1 VQPKIKLAYSDPQ
14 LGCGISAEEI
24 RSALSTILSS
34 RTFKSAR
41 GQSKFL
47 AYVVTQSIAGR
58 FELIKEYWVGRE
70 ALGRGDSF
78 DPRFDPIVRTQA
90 RKLRL
95 RLAKYYQTEGAYD
108 RILIQ
113 FPKGSYVPVYRRAQ
127 GESETA
133 MDIPEASV
141 PILVASVVAKDTSF
155 LRSSASIVIPICVV
169 GAALAVVIYRLLN

>member
-1 VQPKIKLAYSDPQ
+1 MQQKINPQ

-24 RSALSTILSS
+24 RSALSKILSS

-47 AYVVTQSIAGR
+47 AYVVAQSIAGR

-78 DPRFDPIVRTQA
+78 DPRRDPIVRTQA

-108 RILIQ
+108 QILIQ
-113 FPKGSYVPVYRRAQ
+113 FPKGSYVPVYQRAQ
-127 GESETA
+127 SK
-133 MDIPEASV
+133 ASV
-141 PILVASVVAKDTSF
+141 
-155 LRSSASIVIPICVV
+155 
-169 GAALAVVIYRLLN
+169 

>member
-1 VQPKIKLAYSDPQ
+1 MQLKIKPEFSDPQ

-24 RSALSTILSS
+24 RSALSKILSS

-47 AYVVTQSIAGR
+47 AYVVTQSIDGR

-78 DPRFDPIVRTQA
+78 DPRRDPIVRTQA

-108 RILIQ
+108 QIFIE
-113 FPKGSYVPVYRRAQ
+113 FPKGSYVPVYRRAA
-127 GESETA
+127 T
-133 MDIPEASV
+133 SV
-141 PILVASVVAKDTSF
+141 PTLRPSVVANDTSF

-169 GAALAVVIYRLLN
+169 SAALAVAIHRLLN

>member
-1 VQPKIKLAYSDPQ
+1 
-14 LGCGISAEEI
+14 LGCGISVEEI
-24 RSALSTILSS
+24 RSALSKILSS

-47 AYVVTQSIAGR
+47 AYVVTQSLDGR

-78 DPRFDPIVRTQA
+78 DPRRDPIVRTQA

-108 RILIQ
+108 QILIE
-113 FPKGSYVPVYRRAQ
+113 FPKGSYVPVYQRAH
-127 GESETA
+127 S
-133 MDIPEASV
+133 EASV
-141 PILVASVVAKDTSF
+141 QMLPASVAAKDTSC

-169 GAALAVVIYRLLN
+169 GAALALAIYRLLN